1 MKVVLRYREERV
13 IKDIKGANSTRRI
26 PMMDKVSAARRRNA
40 GRVLWRLL
48 FVLPFVL
55 AVSIN
60 KDNMSMLS
68 K

>member
-13 IKDIKGANSTRRI
+13 IKDIKSANSTRRL
-26 PMMDKVSAARRRNA
+26 PMMNMVSTAHRRNA
-40 GRVLWRLL
+40 GRVLL
-48 FVLPFVL
+48 FALPFVL
-55 AVSIN
+55 AVFIN

>member
-13 IKDIKGANSTRRI
+13 IKDIKSANSTRRL
-26 PMMDKVSAARRRNA
+26 PMMNMVSAARRRNA
-40 GRVLWRLL
+40 GRVLWTWL
-48 FVLPFVL
+48 FALPFVL
-55 AVSIN
+55 AVFIN